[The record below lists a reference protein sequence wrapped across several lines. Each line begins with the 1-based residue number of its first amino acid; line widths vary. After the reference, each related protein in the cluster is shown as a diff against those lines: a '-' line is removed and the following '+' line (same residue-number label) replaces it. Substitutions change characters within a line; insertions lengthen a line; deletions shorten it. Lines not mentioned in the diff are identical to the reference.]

1 MTAMLSQ
8 VQGGGQR
15 PGCFPMLSS
24 YNMAPNQYA
33 TPGAAA
39 AAAGGIPS
47 YANGGS
53 AAAQQQAM
61 YAYSMMNG
69 GGGGALPNGA
79 NPTPV
84 QFVPLTGAANGS
96 GGPMDRL
103 GRGGDVSPTAMR
115 KLSHNA
121 VEVRRRRRI
130 SMQLDRLKTMLNRH
144 AARSLSRLGHF
155 HFAPAASCCP
165 PLRPL
170 PSPHALTP
178 PSPSPPSPKADK
190 ASLLSEAVERLVLL
204 TKKCHSLESEL
215 AVPRA
220 NLTNSRPH
228 TPRPCPPPSPP
239 RTRNPDPKPP
249 TPNPPPHQPTP
260 LPTYPAACP
269 AACPSSLPPNP
280 EPEPVA
286 GLQGDPAANRLRC
299 SRVLPRR
306 DGRRGGDG

>member
-1 MTAMLSQ
+1 MAARQEAPQEGYTPTPGIVQQQQFAQQQAMLGQAGASPQMGYSYYPMNQASMTAMLSQ

-130 SMQLDRLKTMLNRH
+130 SMQLDRLKTMLNRR
-144 AARSLSRLGHF
+144 AARSRGRPGHF

-178 PSPSPPSPKADK
+178 PSPSLPSPKADK

-228 TPRPCPPPSPP
+228 TTRP
-239 RTRNPDPKPP
+239 
-249 TPNPPPHQPTP
+249 
-260 LPTYPAACP
+260 
-269 AACPSSLPPNP
+269 
-280 EPEPVA
+280 
-286 GLQGDPAANRLRC
+286 
-299 SRVLPRR
+299 
-306 DGRRGGDG
+306 